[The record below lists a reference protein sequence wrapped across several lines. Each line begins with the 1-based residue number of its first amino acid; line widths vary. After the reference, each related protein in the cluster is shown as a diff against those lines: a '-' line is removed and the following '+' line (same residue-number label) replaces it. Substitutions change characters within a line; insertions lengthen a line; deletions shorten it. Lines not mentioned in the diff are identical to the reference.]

1 MKKCKCKA
9 VMMGVVVLSG
19 LVFSSTEARADMTIT
34 DLMEERVSLEKRISE
49 LDAEVRRD
57 LGLLKMVPA
66 ADNIKIINKYKTR
79 IMELNM
85 LLGLWR

>member
-1 MKKCKCKA
+1 
-9 VMMGVVVLSG
+9 MGVVVLSG